1 MSRVEDYIRQHTKN
15 CSNISKGYRS
25 KGVSIPSYCTPWLTP
40 NSAREVAKIA
50 REEVIE
56 KIITFLRHDHRMFIF
71 DGIDLQ
77 NLIDD
82 LCREVE

>member
-1 MSRVEDYIRQHTKN
+1 MNKVKEFIKQHTKLH
-15 CSNISKGYRS
+15 SNEI
-25 KGVSIPSYCTPWLTP
+25 GVDAAEEKPLYYPWLSP
-40 NSAREVAKIA
+40 SDAKEIAKIA

-56 KIITFLRHDHRMFIF
+56 EIITFLRHDHRMFIF

-82 LCREVE
+82 LYREVR